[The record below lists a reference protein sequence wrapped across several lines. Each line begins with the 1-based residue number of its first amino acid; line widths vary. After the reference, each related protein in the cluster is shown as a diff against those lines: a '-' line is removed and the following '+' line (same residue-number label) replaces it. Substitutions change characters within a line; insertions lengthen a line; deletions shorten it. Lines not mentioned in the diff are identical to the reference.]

1 MAALPHARRWLTAR
15 AYAHRG
21 LHGGAVPEN
30 SLAAF
35 QRAVA
40 AGFGI
45 ECDVRSAS
53 DGVPHVFH
61 DDRLA
66 RLTGSPGRFGGQ
78 SSEAIALLRLAD
90 GSRIP
95 TLAMMLELVA
105 GRVPVLVEVKS
116 GRAAPNALCGAIAAA
131 IARYRGP
138 IAVMSFDPRVPAWF
152 AAHRRRV
159 VRGLVLS
166 RRGQPPGAAGR
177 RHALAISRARPHFL
191 ACDVRDL
198 PDRTTSEARRRG
210 MPLLCWTVRTGAE
223 RARVRRFADQP
234 IFERAPA
241 AHD

>member
-35 QRAVA
+35 QQAVA

-45 ECDVRSAS
+45 ECDVRGAS
-53 DGVPHVFH
+53 DGTPHVFH
-61 DDRLA
+61 DDRLE
-66 RLTGSPGRFGGQ
+66 RLSGTPGRFDDK
-78 SSEAIALLRLAD
+78 SSEAVALLRLAD

-116 GRAAPNALCGAIAAA
+116 GRAAPNALCRAIAGAIVQ
-131 IARYRGP
+131 YPGP

-152 AAHRRRV
+152 AAHRCRV

-166 RRGQPPGAAGR
+166 HSGHPPGAVRR

-198 PDRTTSEARRRG
+198 PDRTTIEARRRG
-210 MPLLCWTVRTGAE
+210 IPVLCWTVRTGAE
-223 RARVRRFADQP
+223 RARVRRFADQS
-234 IFERAPA
+234 IFELAPA